1 MTAEAEHSASEPP
14 NAAGWLMKL
23 SRMMLL
29 ILAVSLIMVAPWHLE
44 SAYRAMVDSTVYSPG
59 YSEEDFNA
67 VASGMNLR
75 AVERLLGRPFRASE
89 GADGQRLV
97 YSRTESDDSY
107 YLRIVVLDKHGI
119 VIRTVSDWYQD

>member
-1 MTAEAEHSASEPP
+1 MTI
-14 NAAGWLMKL
+14 

-29 ILAVSLIMVAPWHLE
+29 ILAASLIMVAPWHLE

-59 YSEEDFNA
+59 YSEENFNA
-67 VASGMNLR
+67 VVSGMNLR
-75 AVERLLGRPFRASE
+75 GVEALLGRPFRASE
-89 GADGQRLV
+89 VADGQRLE

-107 YLRIVVLDKHGI
+107 YLRIVVLDQRGV